1 MKFLFSEENNSLC
14 GSLIY
19 RESEYS
25 LDFICASTE
34 KLKKKSGSQGCMS
47 LTVGT
52 VQIEVGVETGSLLYP
67 WGLLSLVSCE
77 RKKIELPSFKEGTI
91 NIHLEQGKL
100 ISGVSFD
107 IPGSNAWETIL
118 DSDGEWIYIG
128 DAKADFKRISFVEF
142 AAGTVVG
149 ISDDGGIFGFFIKP
163 VFVI

>member
-1 MKFLFSEENNSLC
+1 M
-14 GSLIY
+14 
-19 RESEYS
+19 
-25 LDFICASTE
+25 
-34 KLKKKSGSQGCMS
+34 
-47 LTVGT
+47 
-52 VQIEVGVETGSLLYP
+52 
-67 WGLLSLVSCE
+67 SCE

-128 DAKADFKRISFVEF
+128 DAKADLKRISFVEF